1 MKKMLYMCAIEWKWI
16 AQRPHFLEMEL
27 EKYYEITVLSPVHV
41 LKKMK
46 EQKNT
51 RLPEHFDEF
60 YLLPYQEKI
69 GALKGI
75 SKSLFRNKVRDMN
88 DYDIVWLGSSLF
100 EKYIPEDYRGV
111 VVFDYMDDCV
121 SMQDDPRMKRAYEL
135 SHERLIKRA
144 DLIAVSSTYLMNMLP
159 EEVRDKTLLVR
170 NAFRGEVRIP
180 PSNDTN
186 TAESVSDGVKKI
198 KIGYVGTIASWMDTE
213 LLKKS
218 RREYPGIEYHFWG
231 PVEGEEIAGDG
242 FIYHGVV
249 DHSAIPDAVKDM
261 DALIM
266 PFVVNDIVKA
276 VDPVKLYEYISYG
289 KNIISVRYAEVER
302 FEAFAWLY
310 DNETDY
316 LNCIGRLC
324 EGKLHCKYD
333 EELQKA
339 FLNRNTWE
347 ERAKDVFQALE
358 SIN

>member
-1 MKKMLYMCAIEWKWI
+1 MCAIEWKWI

-135 SHERLIKRA
+135 WKNLSERHPEYESCGGRGSGDDKPCGLPKRFA
-144 DLIAVSSTYLMNMLP
+144 RSRVQSCFA
-159 EEVRDKTLLVR
+159 
-170 NAFRGEVRIP
+170 AFKG
-180 PSNDTN
+180 S
-186 TAESVSDGVKKI
+186 K
-198 KIGYVGTIASWMDTE
+198 
-213 LLKKS
+213 
-218 RREYPGIEYHFWG
+218 
-231 PVEGEEIAGDG
+231 
-242 FIYHGVV
+242 
-249 DHSAIPDAVKDM
+249 
-261 DALIM
+261 
-266 PFVVNDIVKA
+266 
-276 VDPVKLYEYISYG
+276 SYG
-289 KNIISVRYAEVER
+289 RSTRCGW
-302 FEAFAWLY
+302 F
-310 DNETDY
+310 
-316 LNCIGRLC
+316 
-324 EGKLHCKYD
+324 
-333 EELQKA
+333 
-339 FLNRNTWE
+339 
-347 ERAKDVFQALE
+347 
-358 SIN
+358 